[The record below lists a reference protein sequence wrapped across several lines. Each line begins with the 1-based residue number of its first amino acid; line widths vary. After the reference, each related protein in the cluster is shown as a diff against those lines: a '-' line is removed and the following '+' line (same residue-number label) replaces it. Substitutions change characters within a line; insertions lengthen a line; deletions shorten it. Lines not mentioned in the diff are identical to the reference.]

1 MSKLSRLSAENIED
15 DILRA
20 HFFAI
25 VMEYVNRS
33 GNTDLFEYTIRLDE
47 VYRADLVS
55 YRAYATVE
63 LDWLVSLVCDVDDP
77 TNPLPVGETIKLP
90 PASWV
95 RRSMRQFM
103 DEMGL

>member
-20 HFFAI
+20 HFFAK
-25 VMEYVNRS
+25 VLEYINRS
-33 GNTDLFEYTIRLDE
+33 GNTELFVYIIRLDE
-47 VYRADLVS
+47 TYRADLAS
-55 YRAYATVE
+55 YRAYGTVE

-77 TNPLPVGETIKLP
+77 MNPLPVGQTIKLP
-90 PASWV
+90 PAAWV

>member
-20 HFFAI
+20 HFFAK
-25 VMEYVNRS
+25 VLEYVNRS
-33 GNTDLFEYTIRLDE
+33 GNTEQFVYIIRLDE
-47 VYRADLVS
+47 TYRADLAS
-55 YRAYATVE
+55 YRAYGTVE

-77 TNPLPVGETIKLP
+77 MNPLPVGQTIKLP
-90 PASWV
+90 PAAWV

>member
-20 HFFAI
+20 HFFSK
-25 VMEYVNRS
+25 VLEYVNRS
-33 GNTDLFEYTIRLDE
+33 GNTELFVYIIRLDE
-47 VYRADLVS
+47 TYRADLAS
-55 YRAYATVE
+55 YRAYGTVE

-77 TNPLPVGETIKLP
+77 MNPLPVGQTIKLP
-90 PASWV
+90 PAAWV